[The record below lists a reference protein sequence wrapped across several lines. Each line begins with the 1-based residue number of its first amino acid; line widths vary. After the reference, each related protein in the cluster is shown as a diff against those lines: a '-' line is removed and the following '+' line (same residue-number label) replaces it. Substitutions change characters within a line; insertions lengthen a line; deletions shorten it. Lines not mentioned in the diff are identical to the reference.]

1 MVGLIIPQ
9 PLPLALPLPSPEVL
23 IVEKKF
29 RNAMKTQAT
38 QTDAAARRQGQAGYN
53 TQVLALSP
61 RPPHRIKVVSQGA
74 QTNGLQNGKKLTK
87 SLSEIPNGKEIPSHH
102 YQQGYVLYYD
112 DRNISLQKFV
122 F

>member
-9 PLPLALPLPSPEVL
+9 PLPLAMPLPLPSPEVL

-38 QTDAAARRQGQAGYN
+38 QTDVAARRQEGYN

-87 SLSEIPNGKEIPSHH
+87 SLSEIPNGKDVQSYH
-102 YQQGYVLYYD
+102 YPQ
-112 DRNISLQKFV
+112 R
-122 F
+122 

>member
-38 QTDAAARRQGQAGYN
+38 QTDAAARRNQGHVGYN

-87 SLSEIPNGKEIPSHH
+87 SLSEIPNGKEVQSH
-102 YQQGYVLYYD
+102 YYPQG
-112 DRNISLQKFV
+112 
-122 F
+122 